1 MPAPQMKRFPGSRR
15 VRRLLGVAAC
25 ALLLAACEG
34 LPFSKSDL
42 GVEYKAAEIAPEA
55 AEEAAAE
62 AEVAAIPPPEPEP
75 EPVIEDDPARLIGM
89 TPHDIVTFLGAP
101 ELIRRETPANIW
113 QYRAEGCVLDLVLYP
128 EEGTDRVTYVEAR
141 ENGLDIM
148 PAKDCLTRVLRK
160 RQG

>member
-1 MPAPQMKRFPGSRR
+1 MLALQMKRFPGSRR

-34 LPFSKSDL
+34 LSVFES
-42 GVEYKAAEIAPEA
+42 EAEAEATAAEAPPEA
-55 AEEAAAE
+55 AEEAAFE
-62 AEVAAIPPPEPEP
+62 TEVAALPPPELELV
-75 EPVIEDDPARLIGM
+75 PVIEDDPVRLIGM
-89 TPHDIVTFLGAP
+89 APNDIVTYLGAP

-148 PAKDCLTRVLRK
+148 PAKVCLNRVLRK
-160 RQG
+160 RPG